1 MYACSNWIF
10 FFTFSISKN
19 YRFLKQMTNTAFHNT
34 IIPSTIYLQ
43 ELAAFDDAYLSWGWS
58 KIWLYERDDSSAIVN
73 IFVKTL

>member
-1 MYACSNWIF
+1 MHAVTGY

-58 KIWLYERDDSSAIVN
+58 KIWFYCTKEMIL
-73 IFVKTL
+73 LQ